1 LITTL
6 ANDFKVNQLSTKE
19 CDIRIEAIN
28 QQKNI
33 YEKLLG
39 DKETLEKEHNEI
51 KANIKKVKEEIRKL
65 NFLEAKRINK
75 IKLEELKKGVD
86 KTQIIYADDKE

>member
-6 ANDFKVNQLSTKE
+6 TNDFKVNQLGIKE
-19 CDIRIEAIN
+19 CDIRIEAIK

-33 YEKLLG
+33 YEKLLD

-51 KANIKKVKEEIRKL
+51 KAKIKKVKEDIRKL
-65 NFLEAKRINK
+65 NLDEAKRINK
-75 IKLEELKKGVD
+75 IKLGELKKGVD
-86 KTQIIYADDKE
+86 KTQII